1 MKKRAFLVAALSIIP
16 VIASAAEKSILAQL
30 SACDS
35 HSLSFLK
42 DSRFAALIPHKR
54 EGASLQLQDGKQ
66 QGDTTRWLFA
76 KPVVEK
82 GIVLKGFYQSR
93 MELAGSEF
101 INWGFY
107 SDQGIEE
114 IAQMLDKEK
123 VGPLTP
129 AGDVYARPEA
139 WSVERKTWV
148 REDPS
153 DTSGK
158 LVTQGAERVLLIEP
172 LDPSEGLPA
181 KSMVSC
187 SLQGKLA
194 KDILASSRPDLI
206 PR

>member
-1 MKKRAFLVAALSIIP
+1 MKKCAFLAVALAVIP
-16 VIASAAEKSILAQL
+16 FIAQAADKSALAQL
-30 SACDS
+30 STCDS
-35 HSLSFLK
+35 HSLSFLQ
-42 DSRFAALIPHKR
+42 DSGFATLIPHKG

-101 INWGFY
+101 VNWGFY

-123 VGPLTP
+123 VGPLTL
-129 AGDVYARPEA
+129 AGGVYARPEA
-139 WSVERKTWV
+139 WSAERKTWV
-148 REDPS
+148 REDPG

-181 KSMVSC
+181 KSMVTC
-187 SLQGKLA
+187 SLQGELS
-194 KDILASSRPDLI
+194 KDILASSRPDLT

>member
-1 MKKRAFLVAALSIIP
+1 MKKGVFHAVVLSIIP
-16 VIASAAEKSILAQL
+16 FIASAADKSALVQL
-30 SACDS
+30 STCDS
-35 HSLSFLK
+35 RSLSFLQ
-42 DSRFAALIPHKR
+42 DSRFATLIPHKG

-66 QGDTTRWLFA
+66 QGGTTRWLFA
-76 KPVVEK
+76 KPLVEN
-82 GIVLKGFYQSR
+82 GIALKGFYQSR

-107 SDQGIEE
+107 SDQGVEE
-114 IAQMLDKEK
+114 IAQMLGRQK
-123 VGPLTP
+123 VGPLTL

-139 WSVERKTWV
+139 WTPELKTWV
-148 REDPS
+148 LEDPS

-172 LDPSEGLPA
+172 LDPGEGLPA

-187 SLQGKLA
+187 SLQGKLT
-194 KDILASSRPDLI
+194 KDILASSRPDLV

>member
-1 MKKRAFLVAALSIIP
+1 MKKGTFLAVALSVIP
-16 VIASAAEKSILAQL
+16 FIASAADKSALVQL
-30 SACDS
+30 STCDS
-35 HSLSFLK
+35 RSLNFLQ
-42 DSRFAALIPHKR
+42 DSRFATLIPHKG
-54 EGASLQLQDGKQ
+54 EGARLQLQDGKQ

-76 KPVVEK
+76 KPLIEN
-82 GIVLKGFYQSR
+82 GIAIKGFYQSR

-114 IAQMLDKEK
+114 IAQMLHKER
-123 VGPLTP
+123 VGPLTL
-129 AGDVYARPEA
+129 AGEVYARPEA
-139 WSVERKTWV
+139 WSAEHKAWV

-172 LDPSEGLPA
+172 LDSGEGLPA

-187 SLQGKLA
+187 SLQGKLTR
-194 KDILASSRPDLI
+194 DILASSRPDLI